1 MGSGKLPAV
10 ETNSPK
16 RLYYIDILNILS
28 CFAVVVL
35 HCSGGVFIIRKHA
48 FGSYICFADRS
59 SFCRARVFY
68 DNRCKFT

>member
-1 MGSGKLPAV
+1 MGSGKLPADG
-10 ETNSPK
+10 TNSPK

-48 FGSYICFADRS
+48 FGSYICF
-59 SFCRARVFY
+59 CRP
-68 DNRCKFT
+68 